1 MPRTPTLPYRRAV
14 DVLCD
19 VNAHLHRLAQE
30 LHEVGRHVLHVVH
43 LRIVEHRGKRRLL
56 NRLCACVR

>member
-1 MPRTPTLPYRRAV
+1 
-14 DVLCD
+14 